1 MKRIVVL
8 LMITALLLTACSP
21 KEGMEVRDAWA
32 RAAAQ
37 GENGAVYFVIHNYSA
52 ADDSLV
58 GASTD
63 VAETVEIHETSMA
76 GDVMEMH
83 MLPTV
88 SLPAG
93 EDVEFSTGGLHV
105 MLFNLQR
112 ELKIGESI
120 EITLHFQ
127 TSADIPLTVH
137 VQAGPEHDDD

>member
-1 MKRIVVL
+1 MKRTVEL
-8 LMITALLLTACSP
+8 LFIAVLLLTACSP
-21 KEGMEVRDAWA
+21 KEGIEVRDAWA
-32 RAAAQ
+32 RAAAP

-52 ADDSLV
+52 ADDSLI

-63 VAETVEIHETSMA
+63 VAETAEIHETSMA

-88 SLPAG
+88 LLPSG
-93 EDVEFSTGGLHV
+93 EDVKFSTGGLHI

-127 TSADIPLTVH
+127 TSADIPVTAR

>member
-1 MKRIVVL
+1 MKRTVEL
-8 LMITALLLTACSP
+8 LFIAVLLLTACSP
-21 KEGMEVRDAWA
+21 KEGIEVRDAWA
-32 RAAAQ
+32 RAAAP

-63 VAETVEIHETSMA
+63 VAETAEIHESSMA

-83 MLPTV
+83 MLPKV
-88 SLPAG
+88 LLPSG
-93 EDVEFSTGGLHV
+93 EDVEFSPGGLHV

-112 ELKIGESI
+112 ELKTGESI

-127 TSADIPLTVH
+127 TSADIPVTAR

>member
-1 MKRIVVL
+1 MKRTVEVIIIAV
-8 LMITALLLTACSP
+8 LLLTACSP

-52 ADDSLV
+52 ADDFLV
-58 GASTD
+58 GASAD

-88 SLPAG
+88 LLAAG

-127 TSADIPLTVH
+127 NSADLPLTVL
-137 VQAGPEHDDD
+137 VQAGPEYDDD

>member
-1 MKRIVVL
+1 MKRTVEL
-8 LMITALLLTACSP
+8 LFIAVLLLTACSP
-21 KEGMEVRDAWA
+21 KEGIEVRDAWA
-32 RAAAQ
+32 RAAAP

-58 GASTD
+58 GVSTD
-63 VAETVEIHETSMA
+63 VAETAEIHETSMA

-88 SLPAG
+88 LLAAG
-93 EDVEFSTGGLHV
+93 EDVEFSPGGLHI

-137 VQAGPEHDDD
+137 VQAGPEHDDE

>member
-1 MKRIVVL
+1 MKKLLVL
-8 LMITALLLTACSP
+8 AAASLILLTACAP
-21 KEGMEVRDAWA
+21 KEGIEVRDAWA
-32 RAAAQ
+32 RAAAP

-63 VAETVEIHETSMA
+63 AAEKVEIHESSMA

-83 MLPTV
+83 MLPAV
-88 SLPAG
+88 LLPAG
-93 EDVEFSTGGLHV
+93 EDVEFSTGGLHL

-127 TSADIPLTVH
+127 TSADIPVTAH
-137 VQAGPEHDDD
+137 VQAGPEQDDD